1 MEDIV
6 ALIFIAVAILLV
18 WPMLS
23 WGLLVL
29 WVPKENKKHEKN

>member
-6 ALIFIAVAILLV
+6 ALIFIAVAIFLV

-29 WVPKENKKHEKN
+29 WVTKENKKHEKN